1 MEKVTL
7 EWDIFCV
14 LFYGFLKEKMIMKIK
29 TGSRVKYIGEP
40 NRWTYTGDITPEL
53 KGRVVNTT
61 INVEKEFYQIEFDNG
76 VKTSLEINHLE
87 KIENE

>member
-1 MEKVTL
+1 MGKVTL
-7 EWDIFCV
+7 EWVI
-14 LFYGFLKEKMIMKIK
+14 FYGFLKAKLIMTIK

-53 KGRVVNTT
+53 KGRVVNAT
-61 INVEKEFYQIEFDNG
+61 ISGEKEFYRVEFDNG
-76 VKTSLEINHLE
+76 VNTTIEINHLE